1 MRHARWLLGLSV
13 LALAACSSAPS
24 RQAGTGKPPAQ
35 AGSVVAGRGDCPQG
49 SPYAAASEDPSTRGN
64 YTAGGL
70 YRPGVRDTTPDYI
83 PNVACIP
90 EPVVT
95 AEPRSAVG
103 NRSPYTV
110 LGRQYHVL
118 EDNKAGKYEETGIA
132 SYYGAKFHGRL
143 TSNREVYDMY
153 TFSAAHKSLP
163 LPSFAEVTNLENG
176 QSVVVRVNDR
186 GPFHDGRVIDLSYAA
201 AVKLGITQRG
211 TGQVRVRALTPGQ
224 ERGRGSRRQAAARV
238 PATPVQAT
246 ASSSALV
253 SEPAPVT
260 TSVLPA
266 GDGGQGSVAP
276 ASAGA
281 SLLQV
286 ASFASRD
293 NAERALQQLLQAGIP
308 GGRLQ
313 DVVADGRT
321 LWRLRVAATDQ
332 AAVPQ
337 LVQRI
342 AALGLGQ
349 ARVVND

>member
-1 MRHARWLLGLSV
+1 MNRYRWGLGLIV
-13 LALAACSSAPS
+13 LALAACSSAPQRGVGS
-24 RQAGTGKPPAQ
+24 ADGAGAGTVVNGKAECPP
-35 AGSVVAGRGDCPQG
+35 G
-49 SPYAAASEDPSTRGN
+49 SPYAPASEDPSTRGH

-70 YRPGVRDTTPDYI
+70 YRPGVRDSTPAYI

-90 EPVVT
+90 EPVV
-95 AEPRSAVG
+95 ANEPRSPVG

-110 LGRQYHVL
+110 LGKQYHVL
-118 EDNKAGKYEETGIA
+118 EDPRGYQETGIA

-176 QSVVVRVNDR
+176 QSVIVRVNDR

-211 TGQVRVRALTPGQ
+211 TGQVSVRALTPGQ
-224 ERGRGSRRQAAARV
+224 ERGRRARRDAAAATPASTAMPATAATTAALAEPAAAVVSTPLPPAVTAAGRVADSPQAA
-238 PATPVQAT
+238 
-246 ASSSALV
+246 
-253 SEPAPVT
+253 
-260 TSVLPA
+260 
-266 GDGGQGSVAP
+266 
-276 ASAGA
+276 
-281 SLLQV
+281 LLQV

-293 NAERALQQLLQAGIP
+293 NAERALQQLLLAGIA

-321 LWRLRVAATDQ
+321 LWRLRVAADDHST
-332 AAVPQ
+332 VPQ

-349 ARVVND
+349 PRVVND

>member
-1 MRHARWLLGLSV
+1 MNHYRWGLGLIV
-13 LALAACSSAPS
+13 LALAACSSAPQRGVGS
-24 RQAGTGKPPAQ
+24 ADGAGAGTVVSGKAECPP
-35 AGSVVAGRGDCPQG
+35 G
-49 SPYAAASEDPSTRGN
+49 SPYAPASEDPSTRGH

-70 YRPGVRDTTPDYI
+70 YRPGVRDSTPAYI

-90 EPVVT
+90 EPVV
-95 AEPRSAVG
+95 ANEPRSPVG

-110 LGRQYHVL
+110 LGKQYHVL
-118 EDNKAGKYEETGIA
+118 QDPRGYQETGIA

-176 QSVVVRVNDR
+176 QSVIVRVNDR

-211 TGQVRVRALTPGQ
+211 TGQVSVRALTPGQ
-224 ERGRGSRRQAAARV
+224 ERGRRARRDAAAATPASTAMPATAATTAALAEPAAAVVSTPLPPAVTAAGRVADSPQAA
-238 PATPVQAT
+238 
-246 ASSSALV
+246 
-253 SEPAPVT
+253 
-260 TSVLPA
+260 
-266 GDGGQGSVAP
+266 
-276 ASAGA
+276 
-281 SLLQV
+281 LLQV

-293 NAERALQQLLQAGIP
+293 NAERALQQLLLAGIA

-321 LWRLRVAATDQ
+321 LWRLRVAADDHST
-332 AAVPQ
+332 VPQ

-349 ARVVND
+349 PRVVND

>member
-1 MRHARWLLGLSV
+1 MNHYRWGLGLIV
-13 LALAACSSAPS
+13 LALAACSSAPQRGVGS
-24 RQAGTGKPPAQ
+24 ADGAGAGTVVSGKAECPP
-35 AGSVVAGRGDCPQG
+35 G
-49 SPYAAASEDPSTRGN
+49 SPYAPASEDPSTRGH

-70 YRPGVRDTTPDYI
+70 YRPGVRDSTPAYI

-95 AEPRSAVG
+95 DEPRSPVG

-110 LGRQYHVL
+110 LGKQYHVL
-118 EDNKAGKYEETGIA
+118 QDPRGYQETGIA

-143 TSNREVYDMY
+143 TSSREVYDMY

-176 QSVVVRVNDR
+176 QSVIVRVNDR

-211 TGQVRVRALTPGQ
+211 TGQVSVRALTPGQ
-224 ERGRGSRRQAAARV
+224 ERGRRARRDVAAAPPTSTAMPATAATTAALAEPAAAVVSTPLPQAVTAAGRVADSPQAA
-238 PATPVQAT
+238 
-246 ASSSALV
+246 
-253 SEPAPVT
+253 
-260 TSVLPA
+260 
-266 GDGGQGSVAP
+266 
-276 ASAGA
+276 
-281 SLLQV
+281 LLQV

-293 NAERALQQLLQAGIP
+293 NAERALQQLLLAGIA

-321 LWRLRVAATDQ
+321 LWRLRVAADDHST
-332 AAVPQ
+332 VPQ

-349 ARVVND
+349 PRVVND

>member
-1 MRHARWLLGLSV
+1 MNHYRWGLGLIV
-13 LALAACSSAPS
+13 LALAACSSAPQRGVGS
-24 RQAGTGKPPAQ
+24 ADGAGAGTVVSGKAECPP
-35 AGSVVAGRGDCPQG
+35 G
-49 SPYAAASEDPSTRGN
+49 SPYAPASEDPSTRGH

-70 YRPGVRDTTPDYI
+70 YRPGVRDSTPAYI

-95 AEPRSAVG
+95 DEPRSPVG

-110 LGRQYHVL
+110 LGKQYHVL
-118 EDNKAGKYEETGIA
+118 QDPRGYQETGIA

-176 QSVVVRVNDR
+176 QSVIVRVNDR

-211 TGQVRVRALTPGQ
+211 TGQVSVRALTPGQ
-224 ERGRGSRRQAAARV
+224 ERGRRARRDAAAATPTSTAM
-238 PATPVQAT
+238 PATAATTAALAEPAAAVVSTPLPQAVTAAGRVADSPQAT
-246 ASSSALV
+246 
-253 SEPAPVT
+253 
-260 TSVLPA
+260 
-266 GDGGQGSVAP
+266 
-276 ASAGA
+276 
-281 SLLQV
+281 LLQV

-293 NAERALQQLLQAGIP
+293 NAERALQQLLLAGIA

-321 LWRLRVAATDQ
+321 LWRLRVAADDHST
-332 AAVPQ
+332 VPQ

-349 ARVVND
+349 PRVVND

>member
-1 MRHARWLLGLSV
+1 MNHYRWGLGLIV
-13 LALAACSSAPS
+13 LALAACSSAPQRGVGS
-24 RQAGTGKPPAQ
+24 ADGAGAGTVVSGKAECPP
-35 AGSVVAGRGDCPQG
+35 G
-49 SPYAAASEDPSTRGN
+49 SPYAPASEDPSTRGH

-70 YRPGVRDTTPDYI
+70 YRPGVRDSTPAYI

-90 EPVVT
+90 EPVV
-95 AEPRSAVG
+95 ANEPRSPVG

-110 LGRQYHVL
+110 LGKQYHVL
-118 EDNKAGKYEETGIA
+118 QDPRGYQETGIA

-176 QSVVVRVNDR
+176 QSVIVRVNDR

-211 TGQVRVRALTPGQ
+211 TGQVSVRALTPGQ
-224 ERGRGSRRQAAARV
+224 ERGRRARRDAAAATPTSTAMPATAATTAALAEPAAAVVSTPLPPAVTAAGRVADSPQAA
-238 PATPVQAT
+238 
-246 ASSSALV
+246 
-253 SEPAPVT
+253 
-260 TSVLPA
+260 
-266 GDGGQGSVAP
+266 
-276 ASAGA
+276 
-281 SLLQV
+281 LLQV

-293 NAERALQQLLQAGIP
+293 NAERALQQLLLAGIA

-321 LWRLRVAATDQ
+321 LWRLRVAADDHST
-332 AAVPQ
+332 VPQ

-349 ARVVND
+349 PRVVND